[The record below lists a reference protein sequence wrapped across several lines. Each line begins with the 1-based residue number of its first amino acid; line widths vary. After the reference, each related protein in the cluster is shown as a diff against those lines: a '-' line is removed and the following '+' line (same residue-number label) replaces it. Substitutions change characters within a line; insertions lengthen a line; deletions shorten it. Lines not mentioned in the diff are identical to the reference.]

1 MSGRNCER
9 VTILDRSNDGLIRN
23 QQVAGS
29 NPAGGSLISRSYSR
43 GFRTKVTWG
52 SWWGSNFDYSRDP
65 RPSLTAAPFAQPVVG
80 EEMLGGRPRPPF
92 FGAPHRM
99 TPLVCREPY
108 RGSRRGSPSSLIQLR
123 ALILR

>member
-65 RPSLTAAPFAQPVVG
+65 RPSLTAAFRSA
-80 EEMLGGRPRPPF
+80 
-92 FGAPHRM
+92 
-99 TPLVCREPY
+99 CR
-108 RGSRRGSPSSLIQLR
+108 G
-123 ALILR
+123 